1 MQEEKGRIYR
11 LTVILNFLFI
21 KVVFSF
27 QKMQGKGKKNIMES
41 YFPQFGWHE
50 KYDGKKI

>member
-1 MQEEKGRIYR
+1 MQEEKARIYR

-27 QKMQGKGKKNIMES
+27 KKMQGKGKKNIVES
-41 YFPQFGWHE
+41 YFP
-50 KYDGKKI
+50 